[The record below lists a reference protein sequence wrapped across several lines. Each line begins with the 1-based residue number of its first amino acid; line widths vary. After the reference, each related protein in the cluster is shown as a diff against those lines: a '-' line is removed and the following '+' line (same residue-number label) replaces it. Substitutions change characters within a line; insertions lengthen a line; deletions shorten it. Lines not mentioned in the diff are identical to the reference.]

1 MKNGGLFSWMRGKG
15 RQQSQPAEP
24 AQEKPSAEAAP
35 AHPEAARPTTELE
48 LPPEHPL
55 MRLWELWQ
63 EETGSPQVP
72 RLSLT
77 LPDTETPVIPPENMG
92 RELYQL
98 EKQLEAAAA
107 KRLERVLPGGWREP
121 LHSEDAEV
129 VVYVPRDQLSAWVIV
144 YPPGGSGRALNQKM
158 LSEALERE
166 RISFGVDRELLERL
180 PDQRDCYFSLRMVA
194 RGRLPVHGK
203 DGYVEELFPRTA
215 ERKYVVNE
223 QNQVDYTALNLVQNV
238 NKGDVICRITPPSE
252 GTPGKTVRGEDIPA
266 RSGKTPEVPKGRNTA
281 LSEDGRALVALMS
294 GHVQFTGR
302 GFEIRTILDIFG
314 DVDFSTGNL
323 NHLGDIHIHGDV
335 RSGFTVRAM
344 GSVTVDGVIEDTSVE
359 AGGDLIVR
367 GGVQGN
373 GRAVIRSHQNI
384 YARYLESCDVYA
396 KGDLNSDCV
405 ISCNIYCD
413 GSLQVTTGHGSI
425 VGGRIRAGGSIRAVS
440 VGARSEI
447 RTEITLGGH
456 PCEDVERE
464 EVLRELQD
472 MERDWAK
479 IERQPES
486 PAKQKRLSD
495 LRLKTTISRMKLEKF
510 KKSLDHSGE
519 TGEAAENLSSQLTAE
534 TVFPGTILLIGSRN
548 LAVKDEMRFCTA
560 GLRNG
565 EVRFF

>member
-373 GRAVIRSHQNI
+373 GRAVVRSHQNI

>member
-252 GTPGKTVRGEDIPA
+252 GTPGKPVRGEDIPA

-314 DVDFSTGNL
+314 DVDFSTSNL

-373 GRAVIRSHQNI
+373 GRAVVRSHQNI

>member
-63 EETGSPQVP
+63 EETGSPQAP

-373 GRAVIRSHQNI
+373 GRAVVRSHQNI

-519 TGEAAENLSSQLTAE
+519 TGEAAENLGSQLTAE

>member
-121 LHSEDAEV
+121 LHNEDAEV

-144 YPPGGSGRALNQKM
+144 YPPGGSGRALNQRM

-373 GRAVIRSHQNI
+373 GRAVVRSHQNI

>member
-63 EETGSPQVP
+63 EETGSPQAP

-77 LPDTETPVIPPENMG
+77 LPDTETPAIPPENMG

-107 KRLERVLPGGWREP
+107 KRLERVLPGGWRES
-121 LHSEDAEV
+121 LHNEDAEV

-373 GRAVIRSHQNI
+373 GRAVVRSHQNI

>member
-1 MKNGGLFSWMRGKG
+1 MIF
-15 RQQSQPAEP
+15 
-24 AQEKPSAEAAP
+24 
-35 AHPEAARPTTELE
+35 
-48 LPPEHPL
+48 
-55 MRLWELWQ
+55 
-63 EETGSPQVP
+63 
-72 RLSLT
+72 
-77 LPDTETPVIPPENMG
+77 
-92 RELYQL
+92 
-98 EKQLEAAAA
+98 
-107 KRLERVLPGGWREP
+107 
-121 LHSEDAEV
+121 
-129 VVYVPRDQLSAWVIV
+129 
-144 YPPGGSGRALNQKM
+144 LN
-158 LSEALERE
+158 
-166 RISFGVDRELLERL
+166 
-180 PDQRDCYFSLRMVA
+180 
-194 RGRLPVHGK
+194 
-203 DGYVEELFPRTA
+203 
-215 ERKYVVNE
+215 
-223 QNQVDYTALNLVQNV
+223 
-238 NKGDVICRITPPSE
+238 TPPSE
-252 GTPGKTVRGEDIPA
+252 GTPGKTVRWEDIPA

>member
-413 GSLQVTTGHGSI
+413 GSLQVTTGHGSL

>member
-144 YPPGGSGRALNQKM
+144 YPPGGSGRALNQRM

-373 GRAVIRSHQNI
+373 GRAVVRSHQNI

>member
-373 GRAVIRSHQNI
+373 GRAVVRSHQNI

-495 LRLKTTISRMKLEKF
+495 LRRKTTISRMKLEKF

>member
-77 LPDTETPVIPPENMG
+77 LPDTETPAIPPENMG

-107 KRLERVLPGGWREP
+107 KRLERVLPGGWRES
-121 LHSEDAEV
+121 LHNEDAEV

-373 GRAVIRSHQNI
+373 GRAVVRSHQNI